1 MGKYTLEQIKK
12 IILDNPN
19 KELIT
24 SGRDW
29 RKRLMR
35 HLHGVDLKGGMT
47 KDAYFENSDVWAS
60 RSENPVSNRDLFT
73 RLLHQEE
80 MIFSARGGSSRFN
93 INKDSE
99 RTMNSILDDV
109 RFGQSL
115 RKWVKNF
122 ALNAYRSDPMGL
134 IFMEVEA
141 MDPDAQNM
149 KEPKCYPT
157 YKCID
162 GIHDYLPNGRSL
174 EYVCFQLTVHEVK
187 EFGITEVQ
195 FNTAV
200 ESGQIKQDD
209 QKSNYF
215 RFVDD
220 EKDIIIK
227 RDGEQVSISNIKNN
241 PISNDWGKV
250 PGFIVSDLVQFD
262 NPKCF
267 ASPVQFLVEL
277 ADCFFYDRSI
287 RDLQK
292 KYHGFA
298 KAVEPMLKCPTCE
311 GVGMLKGSACPS
323 CTLPGQ
329 DSGSGYKL
337 QTKVSDK
344 AMFPLSVMENGSFD
358 IHKIFAYITPDI
370 ESWNKQDMSLEK
382 LEDLMYFTYWGASNN
397 QKTLGPS
404 GKSVS
409 GDATQETATKTLEN
423 LQPKYARLNATADW
437 AEKTENM
444 IANFI
449 GAYWFD
455 TAFKGSSISY
465 SRNYILELPD
475 DILNDFYTAREKGAP
490 QPILK
495 SLIDRYIQCLDQGN
509 TLEAEKKKKLIS
521 VEPFVFSTVSEVE
534 ASTVL
539 PDEIKLAKWFYTE
552 WESTLLPIYVIETDV
567 KKLREELYQ
576 YVKDKNIVTKTDNT
590 QQIAELQKQLTEATS
605 SVQKKQIQRKIDQ
618 LQTQPA

>member
-1 MGKYTLEQIKK
+1 MGKYTLDQIKK

-19 KELIT
+19 KDLILD
-24 SGRDW
+24 GRAW

-35 HLHGVDLKGGMT
+35 HLHAVDIKGGLT
-47 KDAYFENSDVWAS
+47 KDAYFENTDVWAS
-60 RSENPVSNRDLFT
+60 RSENPVSNRDLFA
-73 RLLHQEE
+73 RLLQQED
-80 MIFSARGGSSRFN
+80 MIFSARGGSSRFS
-93 INKDSE
+93 ITKDAE

-109 RFGQSL
+109 RYGQSL

-162 GIHDYLPNGRSL
+162 GIYDYLPNGRSL
-174 EYVCFQLTVHEVK
+174 EYVCFQLSVHEVK
-187 EFGITEVQ
+187 EFGITEVEY
-195 FNTAV
+195 NTAV
-200 ESGQIKQDD
+200 ESGQIKQDG
-209 QKSNYF
+209 QKANYF

-220 EKDIIIK
+220 QKDIILK
-227 RDGEQVSISNIKNN
+227 RDGNVVSIANIKNN
-241 PISNDWGKV
+241 PINNEWGKV

-267 ASPVQFLVEL
+267 ASPIQYLVEL

-311 GVGMLKGSACPS
+311 GVGMLKGSACPT

-329 DSGSGYKL
+329 DSGTGYKL

-344 AMFPLSVMENGSFD
+344 AMFPLSVMESGSFD
-358 IHKIFAYITPDI
+358 VHKIFAYITPDI
-370 ESWNKQDMSLEK
+370 ESWNKQDTSLEK
-382 LEDLMYFTYWGASNN
+382 LEDLMYYTYWGASNN
-397 QKTLGPS
+397 QKTSGPS
-404 GKSVS
+404 GNSVS
-409 GDATQETATKTLEN
+409 SDATQETATKTLEN

-449 GAYWFD
+449 GTYWFD
-455 TAFKGSSISY
+455 TAFKGSSITY

-475 DILNDFYTAREKGAP
+475 DILNDYYNARDKGAP

-495 SLIDRYIQCLDQGN
+495 SILDRYIQCLDQGN
-509 TLEAEKKKKLIS
+509 TLEAEKKRKLIN
-521 VEPFVFSTVSEVE
+521 VEPFPFNTVSEVE
-534 ASTVL
+534 ASKVL
-539 PDEIKLAKWFYTE
+539 PAEMKLCKWYYNE
-552 WESTLLPIYVIETDV
+552 WESTLSPIYVIETDV
-567 KKLREELYQ
+567 QTLREELLQ
-576 YVKDKNIVTKTDNT
+576 YVVDKNIFFKDDNS
-590 QQIAELQKQLTEATS
+590 QQIADLQKQLSEATS

-618 LQTQPA
+618 LQIQPA